1 MDTVEKVKTTAV
13 GVMGQAKTTI
23 FELVGQKHLR
33 SLKQTTHFG
42 LIVCW
47 IIVYLTHLSFLITKH
62 GIGASWAINCTIL
75 VVSAIKAA
83 IKRCSC
89 LPINPEF
96 NPVLQTRSALKELV
110 KVL

>member
-1 MDTVEKVKTTAV
+1 MDTVEKVKNTAGGSHGTGQNNHVRV
-13 GVMGQAKTTI
+13 GGPET
-23 FELVGQKHLR
+23 FEKF
-33 SLKQTTHFG
+33 KKTTHFG

-47 IIVYLTHLSFLITKH
+47 IIVYLTHLSVLITKH

-83 IKRCSC
+83 VKRCSC

-110 KVL
+110 KVP